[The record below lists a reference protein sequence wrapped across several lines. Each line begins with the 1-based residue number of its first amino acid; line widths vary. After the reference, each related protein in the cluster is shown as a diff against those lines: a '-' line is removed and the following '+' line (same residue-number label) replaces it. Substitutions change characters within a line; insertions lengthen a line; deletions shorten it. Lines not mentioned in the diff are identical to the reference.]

1 MDENISPFRRLST
14 IKRIKRLSV
23 MCLPISEYLDIL
35 FDLIGIAILCTDHR
49 LVMLGG
55 ASERYIARHI
65 DYSKYD
71 TLYRRLFSLS
81 NKETGVRS
89 VAELMAMGKTAIL
102 HKDIVLPY
110 YQNGYL
116 YNEINKTLGCYYI
129 IMTRLVDAGKP
140 IGFFTLFRAKNM
152 PPFTKEDALFME
164 AAAPFI
170 AYGISKSKPVDESF
184 GDPLNFSPKIDRL
197 DESHIGS
204 LLLDKKGDIVYLNNA
219 AKNIFFE
226 IGMSDETIFNI
237 NELENNGLMAVVQ
250 YINAIIRNILSDN
263 RSCNI
268 MPTRVYTGKTGKSI
282 MIRGYNM
289 EPLNRGT
296 SFVNITLEEVSAE
309 PFLKLKKKLIYN
321 FSEREMEISTLLK
334 ENYKPAEISEKFSIT
349 RSTFKTHISHIVNK
363 LDLNSA
369 NELKRFLAASF

>member
-1 MDENISPFRRLST
+1 MDENIFSSRRLSI

-23 MCLPISEYLDIL
+23 MRLPIAEYLDIL
-35 FDLIGIAILCTDHR
+35 FDLTGTAILCTDHR
-49 LVMLGG
+49 LIMLGG
-55 ASERYIARHI
+55 AGARYIARHI
-65 DYSKYD
+65 DYAKYD
-71 TLYRRLFSLS
+71 ALYRRLFSLS

-89 VAELMAMGKTAIL
+89 VAELTAMGKNVFF
-102 HKDIVLPY
+102 HEDIVLPNY
-110 YQNGYL
+110 ENGYL
-116 YNEINKTLGCYYI
+116 YNEINKTFGCYYI
-129 IMTRLVDAGKP
+129 IMARLIDAGNI

-152 PPFTKEDALFME
+152 PPFTKEDVLFME

-184 GDPLNFSPKIDRL
+184 GNPLNFRPKIDRL
-197 DESHIGS
+197 DENHIGS

-219 AKNIFFE
+219 AENIFLE

-237 NELENNGLMAVVQ
+237 NDIENSKLMPVIQ
-250 YINAIIRNILSDN
+250 YINEIIRNILSDN

-268 MPTRVYTGKTGKSI
+268 IPACVYTFKTGKNL

-296 SFVNITLEEVSAE
+296 SFVNITFEEVSAE
-309 PFLKLKKKLIYN
+309 PFLKLKKKLIHN
-321 FSEREMEISTLLK
+321 FSEREMEILTLLK
-334 ENYKPAEISEKFSIT
+334 ENYKPTEISEKFSIA

-363 LDLNSA
+363 LGLNSA
-369 NELKRFLAASF
+369 NELKRFLATSF